1 MRKCGESRVATRL
14 ETWKTM
20 LCSRPRGLGAVVDAR
35 NGVCAMASW
44 CAGMAW
50 LVQGR
55 PEAAFWRSPRS
66 L

>member
-1 MRKCGESRVATRL
+1 MAESQPDSSRR
-14 ETWKTM
+14 EPWKTV
-20 LCSRPRGLGAVVDAR
+20 LCSRPRGLGAVVCAR
-35 NGVCAMASW
+35 NGVWAMASW